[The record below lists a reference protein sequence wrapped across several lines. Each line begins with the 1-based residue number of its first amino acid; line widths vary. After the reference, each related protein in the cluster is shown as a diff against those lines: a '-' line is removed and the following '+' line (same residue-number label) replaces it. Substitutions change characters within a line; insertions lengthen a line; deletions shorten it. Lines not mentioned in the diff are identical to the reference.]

1 MKNSI
6 SFIIP
11 TFNRSKILRETV
23 EAYLTK
29 LKSIAGLKFEIILV
43 NDCSSDNTSLII
55 SELTRDN
62 IEVFSVDLTKNCG
75 PGIARNFGLE
85 VAQYDYVWFVD
96 DDDRFCDDGMVKIFD
111 LMSTSTHDE
120 SLVYAHS
127 LQKKYSV
134 SLAAGTRKNQVLKN
148 VILFREKQEV
158 FNYIFNRKFLLKNN
172 IKFTSGVHEDIS
184 FLVQALSEAKK
195 IEILDFEIY
204 NKVLHEDSITYV
216 MNQSR
221 VDGFLSA
228 YTSIINLNNKYKY
241 FDYIDS
247 NEFRAQIF
255 GVICYLIVSNSKGS
269 GIEILE
275 YFIAELKSGGLVQ
288 SLPSNF
294 NSSNANLKFAVSTI
308 SHSICEDLPVD
319 IIFNKLND
327 IFSSH
332 LSCKDLNS
340 SIFLGPNEIRACC
353 KRFFV
358 NGRQKGDVV
367 LLPASTD
374 IHLVDINAAKHNLI
388 NNINREES
396 SVCSGCPYI
405 ERVQGGLDDF
415 KIDYIS
421 LENFSYCNMRCT
433 YCSPKYYD
441 GTEAIY
447 GASNIISELAESKKL
462 SEDCHIVWGGG
473 EPTLSP
479 TFSPITELLL
489 KNIGVGKVRVLSN
502 SLRFSEKLAFFLT
515 DSRIHLVT
523 SIDAGRQ
530 ETFKEIR
537 GRGKIDLVLSNL
549 VKYLNQVKDKS
560 RVTIKYIFTKENY
573 GSDELQAFVEKIS
586 LNNLISPLFQI
597 SCDFRVESPDIEIIY
612 GFYELVS
619 RLHSIGVK
627 YVFFDD
633 LIRDRLD
640 LTPEIA
646 DKVMSY
652 LKTKGLPTDRI
663 YAYSSNFKV
672 VLWGKG
678 LQSNWYIKN
687 TSYGKAGNV
696 VTQVSSYSDI
706 EGFDEEKVNIM
717 PSGIQSIY
725 EIIKNIESSPV
736 GVRLVCPVLL

>member
-1 MKNSI
+1 
-6 SFIIP
+6 
-11 TFNRSKILRETV
+11 
-23 EAYLTK
+23 
-29 LKSIAGLKFEIILV
+29 
-43 NDCSSDNTSLII
+43 
-55 SELTRDN
+55 
-62 IEVFSVDLTKNCG
+62 
-75 PGIARNFGLE
+75 
-85 VAQYDYVWFVD
+85 
-96 DDDRFCDDGMVKIFD
+96 
-111 LMSTSTHDE
+111 
-120 SLVYAHS
+120 
-127 LQKKYSV
+127 
-134 SLAAGTRKNQVLKN
+134 
-148 VILFREKQEV
+148 
-158 FNYIFNRKFLLKNN
+158 
-172 IKFTSGVHEDIS
+172 
-184 FLVQALSEAKK
+184 
-195 IEILDFEIY
+195 
-204 NKVLHEDSITYV
+204 
-216 MNQSR
+216 MNESR
-221 VDGFLSA
+221 VDGLLSA
-228 YTSIINLNNKYKY
+228 YANIIHFNNKYKY
-241 FDYIDS
+241 FDAIDI

-269 GIEILE
+269 GIEILK
-275 YFIAELKSGGLVQ
+275 YFIAELKRGGLVQ
-288 SLPSNF
+288 SLPNHF
-294 NSSNANLKFAVSTI
+294 NSSNANLKFAVSTLSHCI
-308 SHSICEDLPVD
+308 SEDLSVD
-319 IIFNKLND
+319 IILNKLNA
-327 IFSSH
+327 IFISH

-367 LLPASTD
+367 LLPASPD
-374 IHLVDINAAKHNLI
+374 IHLVDINAAKHSLI
-388 NNINREES
+388 NDINREES

-405 ERVQGGLDDF
+405 ERVEGDLDDF

-447 GASNIISELAESKKL
+447 GASNIISELTVSKKL
-462 SEDCHIVWGGG
+462 SENCHIVWGGG

-479 TFSPITELLL
+479 TFSSITEMLL

-502 SLRFSEKLAFFLT
+502 SLRFSEKLTAFLT

-523 SIDAGRQ
+523 SIDAGKQ

-537 GRGKIDLVLSNL
+537 GKGNIDLVLSNL
-549 VKYLNQVKDKS
+549 VKYLNPVEDKS
-560 RVTIKYIFTKENY
+560 RITIKYIFTNENF

-586 LNNLISPLFQI
+586 LYKLTSPLFQI
-597 SCDFRVESPDIEIIY
+597 SCDFRTESPDIEIIY

-619 RLHSIGVK
+619 RLHSIGIK

-646 DKVMSY
+646 DKVILY
-652 LKTKGLPTDRI
+652 LKTMDLPTDRI
-663 YAYSSNFKV
+663 YSYSSNFKL

-696 VTQVSSYSDI
+696 LSQIASYSDI
-706 EGFDEEKVNIM
+706 ERFDNERFKIM

-725 EIIKNIESSPV
+725 EIIKNIELSPV
-736 GVRLVCPVLL
+736 GDRLVCPVLL